1 MKIDLRSD
9 TVTQPTEEMRKA
21 MYEAELGD
29 DVYGEDPSVNALQ
42 EYAANWFGVES
53 ALFCPSGT
61 MANQIAISVHTR
73 PGDEV
78 ICDAFSHIYL
88 YEGGGI
94 ARNAH
99 CSVNLIH
106 SKSGQFTA
114 EDVLERIQPNDIHKP
129 RTRLVSLE
137 NTCNKGGGTV
147 WDLEQIKR
155 IREVCSQNKLALHL
169 DGARLFNALI
179 KTDEFP
185 KQHGELFDS
194 ISICL
199 SKGLGAPVGSLLLGS
214 KAFIDESKR
223 VRKVMGGG
231 MRQAGVLAAGG
242 MYALKNN
249 VQRLLEDQTNA
260 QKLADLMLEHP
271 QVEEVFSVHT
281 NIVLF
286 SLKEDVNTNAFLE
299 KWKSK
304 HILASTMGPR
314 LVRLVTHLNISDE
327 RMSYFKENYL

>member
-9 TVTQPTEEMRKA
+9 TVTQPTEDMRKA

-61 MANQIAISVHTR
+61 MTNQIAISVHTR

-179 KTDEFP
+179 KNDELP

-214 KAFIDESKR
+214 KAFIEESKR

-231 MRQAGVLAAGG
+231 MRQAGFLAAAGL
-242 MYALKNN
+242 YALKNN

-260 QKLADLMLEHP
+260 QKLAELMQEHP
-271 QVEEVFSVHT
+271 QVEEVFPVHT

-327 RMSYFKENYL
+327 RMNYFKENYL